1 MHAISGTHKSALVF
15 PGFVD
20 QCPLAAQAA
29 RTVRGVLALWPAQ
42 GMGRQSGGE
51 DDAAELYGHVVVG
64 RFGLQV
70 YQRSQTQWVIT
81 SSGACPCRADQ
92 RVTTLPIMAIA
103 FVFWA
108 L

>member
-1 MHAISGTHKSALVF
+1 M
-15 PGFVD
+15 
-20 QCPLAAQAA
+20 
-29 RTVRGVLALWPAQ
+29 WPAQ

-70 YQRSQTQWVIT
+70 YQRSRTQWVIT

>member
-1 MHAISGTHKSALVF
+1 MPVGGPGGEDGSGFLRCGLLRAW
-15 PGFVD
+15 
-20 QCPLAAQAA
+20 AA
-29 RTVRGVLALWPAQ
+29 
-42 GMGRQSGGE
+42 SGGE